1 MNKNIIALGF
11 VSFFTDTASSMVTS
25 ILPIFIVY
33 ILGEGVDKLGFVVA
47 IAVFVSYG
55 FRIFFGYLSD
65 KYGVTKPFLT
75 VGYLTSTVTKPLLY
89 FTSNWHQIAALRGI
103 ERMGK
108 AIRSASR
115 DSLISAYAGKES
127 GKVFGFH
134 KTMDTAGELTGSI
147 AAFLILFYV
156 GKSEEIFRNIFA
168 LTLIPGILSVLIV
181 LFFVN
186 DTPLIEKQNKFDFS
200 KDYSLLPILLVY
212 FGFIFFMF
220 NDSFYIIKA
229 KETGFKI
236 AYIPLLI
243 VLLNLTQTSLS
254 YFSGI
259 KIDKIGPGKML
270 LFSFVLGILS
280 MVSLYFK
287 FIIIGFILLGIFTV
301 ISLNAIRT
309 YISIKAYN
317 KGTVY
322 GVLYGGVA
330 ISGAL
335 GAVSIGLI
343 WKYFTEEKAF
353 LFSIIGL
360 IVITIFSLKIEHKSF
375 I

>member
-1 MNKNIIALGF
+1 MTGVQTCA
-11 VSFFTDTASSMVTS
+11 
-25 ILPIFIVY
+25 LPI
-33 ILGEGVDKLGFVVA
+33 
-47 IAVFVSYG
+47 S
-55 FRIFFGYLSD
+55 
-65 KYGVTKPFLT
+65 
-75 VGYLTSTVTKPLLY
+75 
-89 FTSNWHQIAALRGI
+89 
-103 ERMGK
+103 
-108 AIRSASR
+108 
-115 DSLISAYAGKES
+115 
-127 GKVFGFH
+127 
-134 KTMDTAGELTGSI
+134 
-147 AAFLILFYV
+147 
-156 GKSEEIFRNIFA
+156 
-168 LTLIPGILSVLIV
+168 
-181 LFFVN
+181 
-186 DTPLIEKQNKFDFS
+186 
-200 KDYSLLPILLVY
+200 
-212 FGFIFFMF
+212 
-220 NDSFYIIKA
+220 
-229 KETGFKI
+229 
-236 AYIPLLI
+236 YIPLLI